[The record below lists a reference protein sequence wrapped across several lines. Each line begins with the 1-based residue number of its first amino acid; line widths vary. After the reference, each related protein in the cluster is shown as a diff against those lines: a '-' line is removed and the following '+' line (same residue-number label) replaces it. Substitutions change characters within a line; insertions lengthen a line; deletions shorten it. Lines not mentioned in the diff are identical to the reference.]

1 MGYETRFKLITE
13 TNYPHSEEFYL
24 LALSKINPNEFSSDL
39 KTFKEAF
46 EEPRKWYD
54 YEHDMKELSLQ
65 FPDTLFA
72 LYAAGE
78 EQGDVWKGFWR
89 AGESQLIKAK
99 LIFTEEPTIYGAKAC
114 EIYHPFNLACA
125 IDAYTPHKG

>member
-1 MGYETRFKLITE
+1 MGYETHFKLITE
-13 TNYPHSEEFYL
+13 TDYPRSEEFYL
-24 LALSKINPNEFSSDL
+24 LVLSKINPNEFSSDL
-39 KTFKEAF
+39 KTF

-72 LYAAGE
+72 LYAA
-78 EQGDVWKGFWR
+78 GDVWKGFWR

-114 EIYHPFNLACA
+114 EIYHPFDLAS
-125 IDAYTPHKG
+125 IDETTE